1 MGRNKMA
8 HPINSGKC
16 FDRMQN
22 HLEVTSCPNCSMNK
36 TIFTLFKAKLIFL
49 YMLCPFKKAL
59 NLYALSCKLGVNKPI
74 TKK

>member
-8 HPINSGKC
+8 HPINFGKY

-49 YMLCPFKKAL
+49 
-59 NLYALSCKLGVNKPI
+59 
-74 TKK
+74 

>member
-8 HPINSGKC
+8 HPINFGKY

-22 HLEVTSCPNCSMNK
+22 HLEVTSYPNCSMNK

-49 YMLCPFKKAL
+49 
-59 NLYALSCKLGVNKPI
+59 
-74 TKK
+74 